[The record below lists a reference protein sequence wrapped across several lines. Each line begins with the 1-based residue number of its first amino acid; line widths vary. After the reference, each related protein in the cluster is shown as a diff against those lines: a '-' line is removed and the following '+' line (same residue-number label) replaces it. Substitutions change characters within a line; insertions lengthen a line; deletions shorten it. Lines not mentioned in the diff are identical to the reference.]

1 MPLGPNRNS
10 CRHVLVIVIISS
22 SQPAITDKLKWE
34 LFFTITKIILL
45 TRKASHLHSLIQG
58 GMKNQYYHKCRKLNF
73 EPFLSPLREE
83 NWARKTTENWAS
95 EWCVKVNEIYHQMTR
110 SINQPWTTSSA
121 KGNYSNFLKGLACSL
136 YFHLLVRLLQ
146 VCTSK
151 NHKGFNKCKHKG
163 VESTCYH
170 ALPLGLLA
178 HLLYY
183 DIVYQTCQ
191 NVQTDSNFVPI
202 VSYLLHTSHW
212 VLLWAL

>member
-1 MPLGPNRNS
+1 M
-10 CRHVLVIVIISS
+10 
-22 SQPAITDKLKWE
+22 
-34 LFFTITKIILL
+34 
-45 TRKASHLHSLIQG
+45 
-58 GMKNQYYHKCRKLNF
+58 
-73 EPFLSPLREE
+73 
-83 NWARKTTENWAS
+83 
-95 EWCVKVNEIYHQMTR
+95 KVNEIYHQMTR

-163 VESTCYH
+163 VESTSYH

-191 NVQTDSNFVPI
+191 KQFCANRLLLVAHFTLGFT
-202 VSYLLHTSHW
+202 VSPLAARETWHLLPTTTKYLTGLVYYYSTMFKKNRK
-212 VLLWAL
+212 